1 MRAKPEM
8 KPWVNIDKKNK
19 NSVGVAQ
26 LRAFGLCRCGFVA
39 LHSLRKYRSYGA
51 QKCVGTI
58 NPGLAP
64 WAMKGYRPCRA
75 HLRPPQSITWLF

>member
-1 MRAKPEM
+1 MS
-8 KPWVNIDKKNK
+8 
-19 NSVGVAQ
+19 SVGATLTASVWFVS
-26 LRAFGLCRCGFVA
+26 LRFVA
-39 LHSLRKYRSYGA
+39 LHYSLGKCRSYGA

-75 HLRPPQSITWLF
+75 HLRSHLQSITWLF